1 MINKYKFFNK
11 KDDTFEDDV
20 VIKIDNMLIGVSFI
34 AGVLCGG
41 IVTIIIQLIVETFF
55 IR

>member
-11 KDDTFEDDV
+11 KDDTFEDDEV
-20 VIKIDNMLIGVSFI
+20 SKVDNMLIGVSFI
-34 AGVLCGG
+34 AGAVCGG

-55 IR
+55 TR